1 MSILFIISDGF
12 FITKNIYQLL
22 QTIIK
27 LLIIAR
33 SDIYF
38 SEYTMTQENKTIENR
53 NPVRHTYIQFA
64 HIPFEYA

>member
-1 MSILFIISDGF
+1 MSMLFIISDGF
-12 FITKNIYQLL
+12 FFTKNIYQLL

-38 SEYTMTQENKTIENR
+38 SEYNDSRKQDNWK
-53 NPVRHTYIQFA
+53 
-64 HIPFEYA
+64 